1 MGEATTNNNT
11 RLSENE
17 VLEVEVKKVFGGSHV
32 IFIRTEKITNIF
44 GNFYPVSIKMGN
56 GNRPIIKGLEYAGE
70 TYKIIQEEATFE
82 NGQRYYVVDLLNA
95 IPTLSYV
102 TQKTIFANEMFKYI
116 RNKK

>member
-1 MGEATTNNNT
+1 MGEATTNGNT
-11 RLSENE
+11 RLSEDE

-44 GNFYPVSIKMGN
+44 GNFYPVSIKRVN
-56 GNRPIIKGLEYAGE
+56 GSRPIIKGLEYAGE

-95 IPTLSYV
+95 IPTLSSI
-102 TQKTIFANEMFKYI
+102 TQKTVFANEMFKYI